1 MLASGVIRSPRHGV
15 MVVAQPRASFQR

>member
-15 MVVAQPRASFQR
+15 MVVAQPRAAFQR